1 MEFIRSWKFMAIILA
16 VLALAAGILVAVGVA
31 THEEAGLMPDAPTWP
46 RERFPLAVCPEAYLD
61 TSDDLME
68 AVTAVGEA
76 CDATNQRL
84 GFPALEVR
92 TDDCDV
98 TVLVGVPS
106 EPGMEPGGDARFR
119 SGPSCAIRT
128 ANTGT
133 SEILHLVL
141 QHELGH
147 CLGLAHDDFDTSI
160 MRPVQTPTPDRT
172 FPPRITDADREL
184 LRALYGPPG

>member
-1 MEFIRSWKFMAIILA
+1 MEFIRSWEFMAIILA
-16 VLALAAGILVAVGVA
+16 VLALVAAILVAVGVS
-31 THEEAGLMPDAPTWP
+31 THEEPGLMPDAVTWP
-46 RERFPLAVCPEAYLD
+46 RDRFPLTVCPEAYLD
-61 TSDDLME
+61 TSDDLLE

-76 CDATNQRL
+76 SDVINDRL

-98 TVLVGVPS
+98 RVTVGVPT
-106 EPGMEPGGDARFR
+106 EPGMEPGGDARIAH
-119 SGPSCAIRT
+119 GPICHVRT

-133 SEILHLVL
+133 SELRHLVL

-147 CLGLAHDDFDTSI
+147 CLGLAHDDFETSI

-172 FPPRITDADREL
+172 FPPRITDHDRDL